1 MKEKDISGRRI
12 VIVSNRLPFTVEQE
26 NGEITFNQSA
36 GGVAT
41 GLKSFLDTM
50 PGVFSFKPE
59 YLWVGW
65 PGGAI
70 TDQQKSEV
78 QSRAR
83 AEFRSHAVFLSEEDF
98 ENFYQGFC
106 NKTIWPLFHYFPVY
120 TRYDPEYWAQY
131 ESVNKVFCNTIT
143 EMLQPD

>member
-1 MKEKDISGRRI
+1 MKTGTNPGRRI
-12 VIVSNRLPFTVEQE
+12 IIVSNRLPFTVEQE
-26 NGEITFNQSA
+26 NGEIRFKESV

-41 GLKSFLDTM
+41 GLKSLLETM
-50 PGVFSFKPE
+50 PPLFSPKPD

-70 TDQQKSEV
+70 SDQQKNKV
-78 QSRAR
+78 QARAR

-106 NKTIWPLFHYFPVY
+106 NKTIWPLFHYFPANAG
-120 TRYDPEYWAQY
+120 YDENYWLQY
-131 ESVNKVFCNTIT
+131 KKVNEVFAAS
-143 EMLQPD
+143 LL